1 MEQININD
9 FEGVFEIMD
18 QSFPQDERR
27 KKEEQRALFS
37 VPEYKVFVRREG
49 GKIIAFIAVWEFERF
64 LYVEHFAV
72 SPKKRGGG
80 WDSCRRSL
88 QCDASIHPS
97 FGNERQKQESPG
109 KNVICDA

>member
-72 SPKKRGGG
+72 SPKKRGGV
-80 WDSCRRSL
+80 SL
-88 QCDASIHPS
+88 IERAYSYGEFSLPS
-97 FGNERQKQESPG
+97 AGSNPNN
-109 KNVICDA
+109 NVG